1 MGNRVWKGE
10 PSAGGRAGTIMLGY
24 RGVGSGGSM
33 VRMDSILGYSPVS
46 NLSQTFSISF
56 SEDARAIVSKDEES
70 FHGDGYRYVKV
81 AADPEQ
87 VDGTILDGRDYSSG
101 QLPQENI
108 RIIKEADA
116 TLRLNLGTQLDALYD
131 RPHKEITNEG
141 GTLIIIHDADSSEW
155 HSSNCLV

>member
-1 MGNRVWKGE
+1 M
-10 PSAGGRAGTIMLGY
+10 
-24 RGVGSGGSM
+24 
-33 VRMDSILGYSPVS
+33 
-46 NLSQTFSISF
+46 
-56 SEDARAIVSKDEES
+56 
-70 FHGDGYRYVKV
+70 KV

-116 TLRLNLGTQLDALYD
+116 TLRLNLGT
-131 RPHKEITNEG
+131 NEG

-155 HSSNCLV
+155 HFFECLV

>member
-1 MGNRVWKGE
+1 M
-10 PSAGGRAGTIMLGY
+10 
-24 RGVGSGGSM
+24 
-33 VRMDSILGYSPVS
+33 
-46 NLSQTFSISF
+46 
-56 SEDARAIVSKDEES
+56 
-70 FHGDGYRYVKV
+70 KV

-101 QLPQENI
+101 PLPQENI

-141 GTLIIIHDADSSEW
+141 GTLIRPIGTFVVLITVARPCGSRRVGLSFL
-155 HSSNCLV
+155 SRGK

>member
-1 MGNRVWKGE
+1 M
-10 PSAGGRAGTIMLGY
+10 
-24 RGVGSGGSM
+24 
-33 VRMDSILGYSPVS
+33 
-46 NLSQTFSISF
+46 
-56 SEDARAIVSKDEES
+56 
-70 FHGDGYRYVKV
+70 KV

-87 VDGTILDGRDYSSG
+87 VDGTILDGRDYSSR

-155 HSSNCLV
+155 HFFECLV

>member
-1 MGNRVWKGE
+1 M
-10 PSAGGRAGTIMLGY
+10 
-24 RGVGSGGSM
+24 
-33 VRMDSILGYSPVS
+33 
-46 NLSQTFSISF
+46 
-56 SEDARAIVSKDEES
+56 
-70 FHGDGYRYVKV
+70 KV

-131 RPHKEITNEG
+131 RPHKEIRPI
-141 GTLIIIHDADSSEW
+141 GTFVVLITVARPCGSRRVGLSFL
-155 HSSNCLV
+155 SRGK